1 MMAAAR
7 RKEKRSSEDGGGSE
21 LGSGV
26 HGDGARERHSRVSEE
41 VSEGE

>member
-1 MMAAAR
+1 LTAAAR

-21 LGSGV
+21 LGSSV
-26 HGDGARERHSRVSEE
+26 HGDNARERNSRESEE